1 MVTRRLRVLTYN
13 VQFRSWGMEL
23 GAQGSLTPYT
33 SVEERAKQICERILT
48 RPEPWDVLL
57 RACSKSPLC
66 ATSGHPGTP
75 IPSDKRQPTY

>member
-48 RPEPWDVLL
+48 RPEPWDVLF
-57 RACSKSPLC
+57 RSVEA
-66 ATSGHPGTP
+66 
-75 IPSDKRQPTY
+75 